1 MINEQLVTKIRSY
14 QPSISRLEGLR
25 DTSIL
30 CVVGISGAGKDTVT
44 NKLLRDYPNAYTRFI
59 SHTTRPPRLNH
70 GKLEQDGH
78 DYYFINFKQAEYMLD
93 NHDLIEANL
102 YSGNMYG
109 TGITEL
115 KRAHDERRTLV
126 TDVDVNGAAHLIKI
140 LPQGKPVFILPP
152 SFEVWQQRF
161 LIRYNGKLN
170 QVDYQKRMRTAFNE
184 ITHALNHSYYY
195 LVINDD
201 LDVATQAIHDISNG
215 EVTNRRPPAAVEVAQ
230 SILQDLSKII

>member
-14 QPSISRLEGLR
+14 QPSISRLEGLQN
-25 DTSIL
+25 TSIL
-30 CVVGISGAGKDTVT
+30 YIVGISGAGKDAIT
-44 NKLLRDYPNAYTRFI
+44 NKLLHDYPNAYTRFV

-78 DYYFINFKQAEYMLD
+78 DYYFISFEQAERMLD

-109 TGITEL
+109 TGIAEL
-115 KRAHDERRTLV
+115 KRAHDEHRTLV

-140 LPQGKPVFILPP
+140 LPRGKPVFILPP

-161 LIRYNGKLN
+161 LIRYNGELN
-170 QVDYQKRMRTAFNE
+170 HGDYQKRMRTAFNE
-184 ITHALNHSYYY
+184 ITHALNHAYYY

-201 LDVATQAIHDISNG
+201 LDITAQAVHNINNG
-215 EVTNRRPPAAVEVAQ
+215 EVADRQPPAAVEVAR